1 METEKRQLFARFS
14 GFLKGR
20 FNLDEDTACRDEVVA
35 KISKGVVFRGVNL
48 WVLIFA
54 TMIASLG
61 LNVNSP
67 AVIIGAMLISPLMG
81 PIMGVG
87 LSLGINDFDLLKKS
101 ARNFALMMSVAMV
114 ASTCYFIISPL
125 SANSSELL
133 ARTMPTAYDVLIA
146 LFGGMAG
153 MVAQSRRDRTSTV
166 IPGVAIATA
175 LIPPLC
181 TAGFGIAT
189 GQMRFFLGA
198 LYLFFINT
206 VFIAMASFLIVQF
219 LKYEHKVFV
228 DKASE
233 RKVKGLMLITTLIVF
248 IPSVIIGI
256 HMVRMSVFEAK
267 AENFVTQ
274 VFNFR
279 QTRVIEKNVSFRTKK
294 SPSQIELL
302 LVGEPL
308 SESVIE
314 NARAQMVSFGL
325 EDAELTVRQA
335 GAADRVDWMSLQQ
348 SYVELLDEKNH
359 RIERMQ
365 KQLEHYRFSD
375 LDVEDISREAGVL
388 IPNLGAVSLTKGIA
402 FDPKG
407 KALDTMLVCVVSPL
421 NVKEGIDREKLM
433 EWLQIRTNVDNVK
446 IFIEQP

>member
-1 METEKRQLFARFS
+1 
-14 GFLKGR
+14 
-20 FNLDEDTACRDEVVA
+20 
-35 KISKGVVFRGVNL
+35 
-48 WVLIFA
+48 
-54 TMIASLG
+54 
-61 LNVNSP
+61 
-67 AVIIGAMLISPLMG
+67 
-81 PIMGVG
+81 
-87 LSLGINDFDLLKKS
+87 
-101 ARNFALMMSVAMV
+101 
-114 ASTCYFIISPL
+114 
-125 SANSSELL
+125 
-133 ARTMPTAYDVLIA
+133 
-146 LFGGMAG
+146 

-189 GQMRFFLGA
+189 GQLRFFLGA

-206 VFIAMASFLIVQF
+206 VFIAMASFLIVRF
-219 LKYEHKVFV
+219 LKYERKVFV
-228 DKASE
+228 NKARE
-233 RKVKGLMLITTLIVF
+233 RKVKALMFITTLIVF
-248 IPSVIIGI
+248 IPSLIIGI

-267 AENFVTQ
+267 AENFVAQ

-279 QTRVIEKNVSFRTKK
+279 QTRVIERSIHFKNKK

-314 NARAQMVSFGL
+314 NARAQMVGFGL
-325 EDAELTVRQA
+325 DDTELTVRQA
-335 GAADRVDWMSLQQ
+335 GAADQVDWMSLQQ

-388 IPNLGAVSLTKGIA
+388 IPNLGSVSLTKGIS

-407 KALDTMLVCVVSPL
+407 SALDTMLVCVVSPL
-421 NVKEGIDREKLM
+421 DANGGIDREKLM
-433 EWLQIRTNVDNVK
+433 QWLRIRTNIDKVK
-446 IFIEQP
+446 IFIEQEK